1 MIDFLEKLLEE
12 QYGTDLKNKIIQG
25 YSKKRFTTFRVN
37 TLLASIDEIKE
48 ILNIQKINYK
58 TLEYNSNCFI
68 IENKK
73 DIVNLDIYLEGK
85 IYLQS
90 ISSMLPV
97 WFLEPNINETILDMC
112 AAPGSKTTQIAAITE
127 NKASITACEV
137 NKIRASR
144 LEFNLNKQKASA
156 FVINKSALNL
166 DDFMLFDKILLDAP
180 CSGSGTFE
188 NGIIPKSFSYELV
201 KNSSELQKK
210 LLNKALKML
219 KKGST
224 MIYSTC
230 SILDVEN
237 ENVIN
242 SILKNNKCIIEPIN
256 SNGIDNLELLP
267 SKVEGALVVMP
278 NEYYEG
284 FFVCKIK
291 KARD

>member
-1 MIDFLEKLLEE
+1 MIDLLEKLLEE

-188 NGIIPKSFSYELV
+188 DGIIPKSFSYELV

-230 SILDVEN
+230 SILDIEN

-242 SILKNNKCIIEPIN
+242 SILKSNKCIIEPIN

>member
-1 MIDFLEKLLEE
+1 MIDLLEKLLEE

-188 NGIIPKSFSYELV
+188 DGIIPKSFSYELV

-230 SILDVEN
+230 SILDIEN

>member
-230 SILDVEN
+230 SILDIEN